1 MVVRDD
7 RKMKSTRLRQKVR
20 LLLATLALV
29 TASGGCRAFAPVD
42 IVVLQRPAR
51 ERALTDIESLAVVGF
66 KETGVKGIDRFLAAG
81 CERRLQPFFSLVA
94 RTRVREVLEERD
106 LWVAVFHDK
115 PAQRKA
121 GEILKASH
129 LFIGTVV
136 KYGCTDTETPTTVRT
151 VVHDGYDWFLA
162 VPIPREVVR
171 MKSAVRVERR
181 AEVKLA
187 MSVVAVDTTESLV
200 SATATAVQS
209 AAPSLDGKPPLPE
222 KEVMLEAATEAAL
235 AELLAQLVPVRVRC
249 TMMVATKGELEE
261 GVNSLRAGELDRA
274 LLSFQEQTAGSL
286 EGYAWYNVG
295 VVYELQGKFSEAEN
309 AYRRAFENRPSEMM
323 FQKALQRVRGRNR

>member
-1 MVVRDD
+1 MAVRDD
-7 RKMKSTRLRQKVR
+7 RGMKSTPPRQKVR
-20 LLLATLALV
+20 LLLATFAIV
-29 TASGGCRAFAPVD
+29 TAASGCGAFEPVR
-42 IVVLQRPAR
+42 IVVIQRPAR
-51 ERALTDIESLAVVGF
+51 ERALTDIERLAVVGF

-106 LWVAVFHDK
+106 LWAAVFHDK
-115 PAQRKA
+115 PAQRQA

-136 KYGCTDTETPTTVRT
+136 KYGCTDTETPTKVRT
-151 VVHDGYDWFLA
+151 VVHDGYDHFLC

-171 MKSAVRVERR
+171 MKSAVHVERR

-187 MSVVAVDTTESLV
+187 MSVVAVDTTENLV

-222 KEVMLEAATEAAL
+222 KEMMLEAATEAAL

-249 TMMVATKGELEE
+249 TMMVATKGGLKE
-261 GVNSLRAGELDRA
+261 GINSLRAGELDQA
-274 LLSFQEQTAGSL
+274 LASFQEQTAGPL
-286 EGYAWYNVG
+286 EAYAWYDVG
-295 VVYELQGKFSEAEN
+295 VVYELQRKFADAES
-309 AYRRAFENRPSEMM
+309 AYRRAFENSPSERM